1 MRKLG
6 EKIVVVVPLRYQ
18 NSAWQFLKFGVTGV
32 IGAVVDFGTYF
43 ILTRLVGWD
52 TIFYPLGYEIIAANL
67 VSVTLAISSNFI
79 LNKYWTFRNTDRDV
93 VKQWSGYFAMNAVT
107 FVLNQIL
114 TSFFAFRVP
123 IIASIFGSRK
133 DYVAK
138 ALAIGLILFVNFL
151 GSKLLIFKRK
161 APVNPYQ
168 NIRA

>member
-1 MRKLG
+1 MRRLA
-6 EKIVVVVPLRYQ
+6 EKIVAVVPLRYQ
-18 NSAWQFLKFGVTGV
+18 NSARQFLKFGVTGV
-32 IGAVVDFGTYF
+32 IGAVVDFSTYF

-52 TIFYPLGYEIIAANL
+52 TIFYPFGYEIIAANL

-79 LNKYWTFRNTDRDV
+79 LNKYWTFRNTDKDV

-123 IIASIFGSRK
+123 IIASVFGSRK
-133 DYVAK
+133 DYAAK

-161 APVNPYQ
+161 APINPYQ